1 MSKAQKIWEAFK
13 GELTQP
19 ATDDMREALA
29 TAFRELNTL
38 CSESL
43 PPNQDMDEFYA
54 RLYGS
59 NEQVVY
65 SDEIEQVVKELEKLW
80 LKSYMNY
87 KAF

>member
-13 GELTQP
+13 NELTQP

-29 TAFRELNTL
+29 TAIRQLYAL

-43 PPNQDMDEFYA
+43 PPNQNVDEFYA

-59 NEQVVY
+59 SDYVVY
-65 SDEIEQVVKELEKLW
+65 SDKIEKVVNELEEL
-80 LKSYMNY
+80 
-87 KAF
+87 

>member
-1 MSKAQKIWEAFK
+1 MSDAQKIWEAFK

-43 PPNQDMDEFYA
+43 PANQDVDEFYA

-59 NEQVVY
+59 NDYVVY
-65 SDEIEQVVKELEKLW
+65 SDEIDKVVNELEEL
-80 LKSYMNY
+80 
-87 KAF
+87 